1 MRRGPKNKL
10 SKKMDAN
17 INVMLPSE
25 TLELIKAESQG
36 GTISGYVRELIL
48 HDLYGS
54 EYRQTEQTSLL
65 LSCEA

>member
-1 MRRGPKNKL
+1 MQTLGVR
-10 SKKMDAN
+10 
-17 INVMLPSE
+17 LPIKA
-25 TLELIKAESQG
+25 LELIKAENQG
-36 GTISGYVRELIL
+36 GTISEYIRGLIL